1 MEAGMALEERTRL
14 YEFLARLDRTPEG
27 DRIVGMQVQTITEIL
42 RDGEV
47 IAATINPAT
56 PLDWAGLAAM
66 MHPDDRS
73 ALLAALE

>member
-1 MEAGMALEERTRL
+1 MALEERTRL
-14 YEFLARLDRTPEG
+14 YEVLARLERNDTG

-56 PLDWAGLAAM
+56 PFDWAGLAAM
-66 MHPDDRS
+66 MHPDDRAALLS
-73 ALLAALE
+73 ALGA